1 MNENTINTMEEVKE
15 VKEEAKE
22 VKMTLRDFYEAII
35 AGAEITDEMKEIA
48 TKKIE
53 QLDKKKEYNRTHKR
67 SSKKSEANEVFK
79 EAIVN
84 FLSETQAPVK
94 AKDIA
99 AATGMSS
106 QKVSALARQL
116 VEDRRLVAGEEK
128 IKGNRLVKTYAIAGA
143 EVAE

>member
-48 TKKIE
+48 AKKIE

-67 SSKKSEANEVFK
+67 SSKKSETNEVFK

-84 FLSETQAPVK
+84 FLAEAQAPVK

-116 VEDRRLVAGEEK
+116 VEDGRLVAGEEK

>member
-22 VKMTLRDFYEAII
+22 VKMTLRDFYEAIV

-48 TKKIE
+48 AKKIE

-67 SSKKSEANEVFK
+67 PSKKSKTNEVFK
-79 EAIVN
+79 DAIIN
-84 FLSETQAPVK
+84 FLNEVQAPKK

-99 AATGMSS
+99 EATDMTQ

-116 VEDRRLVAGEEK
+116 VEDGRLVAGEEK
-128 IKGNRLVKTYAIAGA
+128 VKGGRVVKTYAVK
-143 EVAE
+143 VAE